1 MRSTAGSH
9 ILLYIMQCSAPAN
22 VGLRAPRMQ
31 RLRVTCKASVAV
43 GAPVVVKAHGAA
55 TLKGTVRKINED
67 RYDVQVPSC
76 SDVTI

>member
-1 MRSTAGSH
+1 
-9 ILLYIMQCSAPAN
+9 
-22 VGLRAPRMQ
+22 MQ